1 MIASLNPPPVVAV
14 PDWTNAAMG
23 PPPIPRHRA
32 ITGPD
37 VVIPT
42 SWQGP
47 TSPPIPSRLTGTV
60 GYSSHHGLYAGER
73 LRWAKAAYAG
83 PGAAL
88 AAKTISLEISAVHE
102 AGGCKKSRGIPIGV
116 QCFLA
121 YSLKCALIVLLSR
134 PLAKARK
141 ILMPASMLQVLSS
154 LLWRQCSLSYMPLV
168 VYFLGVMKN
177 SSYETQDGWTCPCT
191 SH

>member
-23 PPPIPRHRA
+23 PPPIPRRRA

-47 TSPPIPSRLTGTV
+47 TSPPIPSRLT
-60 GYSSHHGLYAGER
+60 
-73 LRWAKAAYAG
+73 RWAKAAYAG

-88 AAKTISLEISAVHE
+88 AAETISLEISAVHE
-102 AGGCKKSRGIPIGV
+102 AGGRKKSRGIPIGV
-116 QCFLA
+116 RCFLA

-134 PLAKARK
+134 LFAKARK

-154 LLWRQCSLSYMPLV
+154 LLWRQCSLSYVPLV

-177 SSYETQDGWTCPCT
+177 SSYETQDGWTCQRT